1 MPDLKIEKLMQYIL
15 GMSLPCVSVLMPCR
29 NAFPHLP
36 AAVQSVLGQPECL
49 ELLVAD
55 GGSSDDSIRFL
66 ESMAARDRRVRVV
79 SRADGGPADAL
90 NKAFQHAR
98 GTLIGWLNADD
109 LYPQGALA
117 RAVEA
122 FDAHPNW
129 LMLFGEGQEFD
140 SDTGQSHRYPTLPPS
155 VGLDGFRSHC
165 FICQP
170 TVVFRRSMAL
180 LLGPFDERWQTAF
193 DFDYWLRAFAAFPER
208 IGYLPQLQGL
218 TRLHHDTIT
227 SSQRAAVAMEATEL
241 LARHFGSADLVRLH
255 GYALELQQGV
265 AALPVGQDLK
275 SHLNGLFDQAAPF
288 LEPGA
293 LTRLRETWI
302 GESNG
307 C

>member
-1 MPDLKIEKLMQYIL
+1 
-15 GMSLPCVSVLMPCR
+15 MPCR
-29 NAFPHLP
+29 NAFPHLQ
-36 AAVQSVLGQPECL
+36 AAVQSVLHQHECL

-55 GGSSDDSIRFL
+55 GGSSDGSIEFL
-66 ESMAARDRRVRVV
+66 ESLACGDRRVRIV
-79 SRADGGPADAL
+79 SSADAGPADAL

-109 LYPQGALA
+109 LYPEGALT

-122 FDAHPNW
+122 LHAHPDW

-140 SDTGQSHRYPTLPPS
+140 SDTGQFQRYPTLPSS

-180 LLGPFDERWQTAF
+180 LLGPFDQRWRTAF
-193 DFDYWLRAFAAFPER
+193 DFDYWLRAFAAFPDR
-208 IGYLPQLQGL
+208 IGYLPHLQGL
-218 TRLHHDTIT
+218 TRLHRNTIT
-227 SSQRAAVAMEATEL
+227 SLQRADVAMEATEL

-265 AALPVGQDLK
+265 ATLPVGQDLK
-275 SHLNGLFDQAAPF
+275 GHLTALFNQAAPF

-293 LTRLRETWI
+293 LSQLRETWLGRGALAGSI
-302 GESNG
+302 DDGTAETLSIKADAG
-307 C
+307 Q